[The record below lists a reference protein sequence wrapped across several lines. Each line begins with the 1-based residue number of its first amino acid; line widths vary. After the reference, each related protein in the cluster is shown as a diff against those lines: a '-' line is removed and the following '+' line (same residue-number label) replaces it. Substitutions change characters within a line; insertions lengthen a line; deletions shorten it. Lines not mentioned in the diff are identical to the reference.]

1 MDSKHF
7 IRFFETHQWIFHQNI
22 EGITHEE
29 SCLAPAGGVNS
40 LNWVLG
46 HIMMERDVILKLLGG
61 TPLWSQAEAAPYLR
75 GTDGR
80 PDASSARP
88 LSEIMEA
95 LDRSH
100 TAIEERLKAMQP
112 ADFDV
117 ATAKG
122 TIGADLAFLQFHES
136 YHAGQVGLL
145 RRLLGKAG
153 IIK

>member
-7 IRFFETHQWIFHQNI
+7 IRFLDTHQWIFHQNV

-29 SCLAPAGGVNS
+29 SCAAPAGGVNS

-46 HIMMERDVILKLLGG
+46 HIMMERDVILRLLGG
-61 TPLWSQAEAAPYLR
+61 TPLWSEAEAAPYLR
-75 GTDGR
+75 GTNGR

-88 LSEIMEA
+88 LSEIMDA

-100 TAIEERLKAMQP
+100 TAIQERLNAMRP
-112 ADFDV
+112 AGFEE

-122 TIGADLAFLQFHES
+122 TIGTDLAFLQFHES

-145 RRLLGKAG
+145 RRLLGKEG